1 MGNKLSIKLHIA
13 NRIYPMK
20 IERESE
26 EYIRNAV
33 KQIEGRLKF
42 YEENYAIKD
51 KQDLLAMCLIEY
63 ASKFESVYNKN
74 VVEDDGFTEKSNPA
88 SVSIIFLLSEP
99 DASTRSSLGIM
110 IEGISTCL
118 LLKFLRGINQIHK
131 FCSCFRFI
139 SENAKHSTCDSA

>member
-1 MGNKLSIKLHIA
+1 MGDKLSIKLHIA

-42 YEENYAIKD
+42 YVENYAIKD

-63 ASKFESVYNKN
+63 ASKFESVNNKN
-74 VVEDDGFTEKSNPA
+74 VVETDVFTEKLTEIEA
-88 SVSIIFLLSEP
+88 ILS
-99 DASTRSSLGIM
+99 SKI
-110 IEGISTCL
+110 
-118 LLKFLRGINQIHK
+118 
-131 FCSCFRFI
+131 
-139 SENAKHSTCDSA
+139 